1 MVGAL
6 ALLPLSGC
14 ADDPREGV
22 EPTVVPPGPAAEL
35 SALGYAGWDD
45 DTDANPDATGVVHWI
60 DGEAEELPRAWAD
73 DRSRVHLVA
82 PSGADLR
89 TIEVPGHSQVEF
101 ARPLLGGRILAL
113 SVDEGLT
120 LLEADGT
127 VVWQVAARCHH
138 EVTVVPRKGDRPGTR
153 LFAVALHSPRRFEGR
168 NVYFDEV
175 GFWEEATG
183 AQSGD
188 PAWGTW
194 STWEH
199 REALDRAVGGAP
211 HALSVPPKNSDQGTA
226 PSEGSPAGSS
236 DRTYDY
242 FHLNGIAFDGPRQM
256 IVCLRN
262 VSLIA
267 EVSLSDGRIANSY
280 GPGLLDWPHAPSCVE
295 SEDGERSLLVFDNGA
310 HRGWSR
316 VVEVS
321 RRTGEIVWEWRGSE
335 ERPLWS
341 KVRGFAERLPGGN
354 TLITESERGRA
365 VEITRSG
372 QILWEFLNPELRR
385 SVNGVQRRRIYR
397 LISVPIE

>member
-1 MVGAL
+1 MGIVAAL
-6 ALLPLSGC
+6 TLSRLSGC
-14 ADDPREGV
+14 ADDPRGGV
-22 EPTVVPPGPAAEL
+22 EPTGASPGPASEL

-73 DRSRVHLVA
+73 DRSRVHLIA
-82 PSGADLR
+82 PSGAELLTVD
-89 TIEVPGHSQVEF
+89 VPGHTQVEF
-101 ARPLLGGRILAL
+101 ARPLPGRRILAL

-127 VVWQVAARCHH
+127 VVWQVAAPCHH
-138 EVTVVPRKGDRPGTR
+138 EVTVVPREGDRPGTR

-168 NVYFDEV
+168 NVHFDEV

-183 AQSGD
+183 AQSQD
-188 PAWGTW
+188 PAWATW

-211 HALSVPPKNSDQGTA
+211 HALSVPPKGGDQNAA
-226 PSEGSPAGSS
+226 PPAP
-236 DRTYDY
+236 TYDY
-242 FHLNGIAFDGPRQM
+242 FHLNGIAFDGPREM

-267 EVSLSDGRIANSY
+267 EVSLPLGRITHSY
-280 GPGLLDWPHAPSCVE
+280 GPGQLDWPHAPSCVE
-295 SEDGERSLLVFDNGA
+295 SEGGERSLLVFDNGT

-321 RRTGEIVWEWRGSE
+321 RRTGEIEWEWRGTE

-372 QILWEFLNPELRR
+372 QVLWEFLNPELRR
-385 SVNGVQRRRIYR
+385 SADGVQRRRIYR
-397 LISVPIE
+397 LLSVPIE